1 MATDV
6 IIDPSTGQ
14 IYWNDSA
21 VSAQSISIKGDAQ
34 NTISIVGYSGSFS
47 PGSGPAGATTL
58 ATFTDNSGTDAL
70 IPGTNGYDLGKDTA
84 RWRLFATSG
93 TFSGE
98 VNIASTTQSTSLLSG
113 AIKIQGGLAVS
124 SNASIGQTL
133 FFYNPSNALFTA
145 FRAGAAAA
153 STTYTLPTNSP
164 QSSVGTSVLSSTI
177 AGVMS
182 WVPLGSSSAEV
193 YTGALYDVA
202 YFATA
207 GATVQGSSTLINN
220 TASGQVKITHTTA
233 SFGTSSGALQVAGGV
248 GISGKLSFNQASFG
262 TTGIT
267 TIPTMAMI
275 GQTGDPI
282 FLSVLEDNS
291 IVFEGS
297 QGQLFS
303 INPNLSTGYIWSV
316 NDISGIPL
324 IRANASGNVFISEFG
339 GLVGLGNTNPA
350 HKFHVRGSSAFATTN
365 GASAISF
372 LFDNISAPGSNT
384 FQVKS
389 ANSIQLYNSADT
401 FYTALKS
408 NASTNVTYT
417 LPATDGSNGQAL
429 TTNGSATLSWT
440 TITGGSGGGGT
451 GVQAG
456 GEFEIAYYASTGA
469 SVQGSSTFK
478 NDTTAAKVS
487 ITHTTTSISS
497 STGALVVSGGVGIG
511 GSLWVSGIGA
521 SISGVRL
528 SHSIAYG
535 SFVGNVTGNVS
546 GTVTG
551 NVQGNVTG
559 NVSGTVT
566 GNVQGNVTGNVS
578 GTVTG
583 NVQGNVTGNVSGTV
597 TGNVQGNV
605 TGNVSGNL
613 TGNVTGLAT
622 TSNNIQVAIGAEN
635 LSHTLLFTRPTSTV
649 SGSGGIAVSNDLT
662 LFFNPSTEILSV
674 SGLAV
679 TSPLNST
686 SSTTGALIVTGG
698 VGIGGSTYIG
708 GMLRVG
714 TDTFTKAFSRGDV
727 LLDNGTAD
735 TPAIRHYWANN
746 KNFGTDVFSVG
757 SGSTRYRIVK
767 DINETGGAELFSVD
781 STGAIQIYDGG
792 NYSGF
797 KYSGAGQTIY
807 TLPVASPTATG
818 TSVLSSTIAGVM
830 SWVPLVSGGSGSGV
844 VNAGTAN
851 FAAFYATS
859 SAAVSE
865 NANLQF
871 TGTGVSIGGNITSI
885 STATGSLK
893 VSGGL
898 GLTGNAFIGGTVT
911 VQDSTA
917 SSSVSTGAVVISG
930 GLGVAGQINSAS
942 LVTSGNAVINGTF
955 QFKGTGTFG
964 DNAAVDTITFN
975 ARSSSDFNPSANNT
989 YDIGASSLTWKNVS
1003 IGSSVIFYNTSN
1015 ANTLGFR
1022 AGASGASLIYVLP
1035 IDTPNAGEV
1044 LSASAPSGGVVTLSW
1059 EADQTGAPA
1068 GGITTLNTLTAAT
1081 QSFATGTSGTDF
1093 AISSATST
1101 HTFNLPDASATA
1113 RGVITTGTQTIAG
1126 SKTFSSAI
1134 LGNVSGNVTGNVSGN
1149 VTGGVSGNVTGN
1161 MTGNVSGN
1169 VTGNVSGNVTGNV
1182 VGIAITA
1189 GSTHVSVA
1197 SAATAHAITV
1207 VPTTSAQV
1215 TVGIGQSIVSGVTVL
1230 ASTGVI
1236 TAGGFSGNVTGTVSG
1251 NVTGNLSGS
1260 VTGNVQGNV
1269 TGNVS
1274 GTVTGN
1280 VQGNVTGNVSGTVTG
1295 NVQGNVTGNV
1305 SGNLTGNVV
1314 GIAITSGSTHV
1325 SVSSAATAHSIIV
1338 VPTTSAQ
1345 VTVGIGQS
1353 IVSGVTVLASTGVI
1367 TAGGFSGNVTGNV
1380 SGTVTGNVQGNVTGN
1395 VSGTVT
1401 GNVQGNVTGN
1411 VSGNLT
1417 GNVTGLA
1424 TTSYNVQVAIG
1435 SENLSHTLLFT
1446 RPSSTVSGS
1455 GGIAVSQDLT
1465 LFFNPSTDIL
1475 STSGLAVTSTTNS
1488 ISSTSGALIVTGGAS
1503 IGQSLSIGGR
1513 LQIFNSSLS
1522 TAFLSAQAGV
1532 NTTYTLPTTSPAA
1545 TGTSVLSSTM
1555 AGVMSWVPLTS
1566 TVGGS
1571 GTPGG
1576 SNKQIQYNNASSF
1589 GGAAGFEYTT
1599 GGIAITVG
1607 FFAPSGLGYTSGLWV
1622 NAINGS
1628 TTRIGIGLSNPQ
1640 FELEILGELS
1650 ATNKSFVINHPTKSG
1665 LKLRYGSLEGP
1676 ENGVYVRGELKGTNI
1691 IEVPDYWV
1699 GLVHEDSYT
1708 VHLTPIGKYTQLY
1721 VEKIENYDVFVAENN
1736 NSYIH
1741 CYYSVWAERKDIPK
1755 LVTEYEAQ

>member
-34 NTISIVGYSGSFS
+34 NTISIVGYSGAFS
-47 PGSGPAGATTL
+47 PGSTPGGSTTL
-58 ATFTDNSGTDAL
+58 ATFTDNGGTDAF

-84 RWRLFATSG
+84 RWKLWATSA
-93 TFSGE
+93 TFSGD
-98 VNIASTTQSTSLLSG
+98 VNASSATQSTSLLTG
-113 AIKIQGGLAVS
+113 AIKVQGGLAVS

-133 FFYNPSNALFTA
+133 FFFNPSNALFTG
-145 FRAGAAAA
+145 FRAGAATA
-153 STTYTLPTNSP
+153 STVYTLPLASP
-164 QSSVGTSVLSSTI
+164 SATGTSVLSSTI
-177 AGVMS
+177 AGVLS
-182 WVPLGSSSAEV
+182 WVPLTSSSSGAAEV
-193 YTGALYDVA
+193 YSGNQYDVA
-202 YFATA
+202 YFAVT

-220 TASGQVKITHTTA
+220 TVTGQVKISHTTA

-291 IVFEGS
+291 IIFEGS

-303 INPNLSTGYIWSV
+303 ISPNLSTGYIWAV
-316 NDISGIPL
+316 NDISGVPL
-324 IRANASGNVFISEFG
+324 LRANASGNVFINEFG
-339 GLVGLGNTNPA
+339 GLVGLGHTNPA
-350 HKFHVRGSSAFATTN
+350 YKFHVRGSSAFATTN
-365 GASAISF
+365 GASAVSF
-372 LFDNISAPGSNT
+372 LFDNISAPGSNS

-389 ANSIQLYNSADT
+389 ANSIQLFNGADT
-401 FYTALKS
+401 YFTALKS
-408 NASTNVTYT
+408 NASQNITYT

-429 TTNGSATLSWT
+429 TTNGTGTLSWT

-456 GEFEIAYYASTGA
+456 GEFEIAYYTATGA
-469 SVQGSSTFK
+469 SVSGSSTFK

-487 ITHTTTSISS
+487 ITHTTASISS
-497 STGALVVSGGVGIG
+497 ATGALTVSGGVGIG
-511 GSLWVSGIGA
+511 GSLWVTGIGA

-535 SFVGNVTGNVS
+535 SLVGNVTGNVS
-546 GTVTG
+546 G
-551 NVQGNVTG
+551 NVTG
-559 NVSGTVT
+559 NLS
-566 GNVQGNVTGNVS
+566 
-578 GTVTG
+578 
-583 NVQGNVTGNVSGTV
+583 
-597 TGNVQGNV
+597 GNV
-605 TGNVSGNL
+605 TGNVSGNVTGGVSGNVTGNMTGNVSGNVTGGVSGNVTGNL
-613 TGNVTGLAT
+613 TGNVSGNVTGGVSGNVTGNVTGNVSGNVTGNLSGLAT
-622 TSNNIQVAIGAEN
+622 TAWNVQVAIGAEN
-635 LSHTLLFTRPTSTV
+635 LSHPLIFTRPASTV
-649 SGSGGIAVSNDLT
+649 SGSGGIALSSCLAM
-662 LFFNPSTEILSV
+662 FYNPSVDILSV

-679 TSPLNST
+679 TSSLNST
-686 SSTTGALIVTGG
+686 SSTTGALIVAGG

-727 LLDNGTAD
+727 LLDNGTTD
-735 TPAIRHYWANN
+735 TPAVRYYWANN

-757 SGSTRYRIVK
+757 AGSTRYRIVK
-767 DINETGGAELFSVD
+767 DINETGGVELFSVD
-781 STGAIQIYDGG
+781 STAAIQIYDGV

-797 KYSGAGQTIY
+797 RYSGSGQTIY

-818 TSVLSSTIAGVM
+818 TSVLSSTMAGVM
-830 SWVPLVSGGSGSGV
+830 SWVPLTSGGSGG
-844 VNAGTAN
+844 VNAGTQN
-851 FAAFYATS
+851 FAAYYATS
-859 SAAVSE
+859 SSNVSE
-865 NANLQF
+865 NSNLIF
-871 TGTGVSIGGNITSI
+871 TGTGLSIGGNIAAGSTTS
-885 STATGSLK
+885 GSLQ
-893 VSGGL
+893 VRGGI
-898 GLTGNAFIGGTVT
+898 GITGNAFIGGTVSILANT
-911 VQDSTA
+911 V
-917 SSSVSTGAVVISG
+917 SSSTTTGALVVAGGVGISG
-930 GLGVAGQINSAS
+930 
-942 LVTSGNAVINGTF
+942 
-955 QFKGTGTFG
+955 
-964 DNAAVDTITFN
+964 
-975 ARSSSDFNPSANNT
+975 
-989 YDIGASSLTWKNVS
+989 NVS
-1003 IGSSVIFYNTSN
+1003 IGSSVIFYNTTN

-1022 AGASGASLIYVLP
+1022 AGASGANLIYVLP

-1149 VTGGVSGNVTGN
+1149 L
-1161 MTGNVSGN
+1161 
-1169 VTGNVSGNVTGNV
+1169 TGNV

-1189 GSTHVSVA
+1189 GSTHVSIA

-1251 NVTGNLSGS
+1251 NVTG
-1260 VTGNVQGNV
+1260 
-1269 TGNVS
+1269 
-1274 GTVTGN
+1274 TV
-1280 VQGNVTGNVSGTVTG
+1280 
-1295 NVQGNVTGNV
+1295 
-1305 SGNLTGNVV
+1305 
-1314 GIAITSGSTHV
+1314 
-1325 SVSSAATAHSIIV
+1325 
-1338 VPTTSAQ
+1338 
-1345 VTVGIGQS
+1345 
-1353 IVSGVTVLASTGVI
+1353 
-1367 TAGGFSGNVTGNV
+1367 SGNVTGSV
-1380 SGTVTGNVQGNVTGN
+1380 SGNVTGS
-1395 VSGTVT
+1395 VSGSV
-1401 GNVQGNVTGN
+1401 
-1411 VSGNLT
+1411 T

-1435 SENLSHTLLFT
+1435 SENLSHTLLLT

-1465 LFFNPSTDIL
+1465 LFFNPSTEIL
-1475 STSGLAVTSTTNS
+1475 STSGLAVTSSVNS
-1488 ISSTSGALIVTGGAS
+1488 LTSTSGALIVTGGAS
-1503 IGQSLSIGGR
+1503 VGQSLSIGGR
-1513 LQIFNSSLS
+1513 LQLFNSSLS
-1522 TAFLSAQAGV
+1522 TAFVSAQAGV
-1532 NTTYTLPTTSPAA
+1532 NTTYTLPSTSPVA

-1576 SNKQIQYNNASSF
+1576 SNKQIQYNNVSSF
-1589 GGAAGFEYTT
+1589 GGASGFEYTT
-1599 GGIAITVG
+1599 GGIAVTVSV
-1607 FFAPSGLGYTSGLWV
+1607 FSPSGTGYTSGLWV
-1622 NAINGS
+1622 SAIGG
-1628 TTRIGIGLSNPQ
+1628 TTRVGIGLSNPQ

-1691 IEVPDYWV
+1691 IEVPDHWV

-1721 VEKIENYDVFVAENN
+1721 VEKIENYNVFVAENN
-1736 NSYIH
+1736 NSFVH

>member
-1 MATDV
+1 MPTDV

-47 PGSGPAGATTL
+47 PGSAPGGATTL

-93 TFSGE
+93 AFSGE

-177 AGVMS
+177 AGVLS

-248 GISGKLSFNQASFG
+248 GISGRLSFNQASFG

-267 TIPTMAMI
+267 TVPTMAMI

-303 INPNLSTGYIWSV
+303 ISPNLSTGYIWAV

-324 IRANASGNVFISEFG
+324 IRANVSGNVFINEFG
-339 GLVGLGNTNPA
+339 GLVGLGHTNPA
-350 HKFHVRGSSAFATTN
+350 YKFHVRGSSAFATTN

-389 ANSIQLYNSADT
+389 ANSIQLFNSADT

-417 LPATDGSNGQAL
+417 LPQSDGSNGQAL

-451 GVQAG
+451 GVQPG

-487 ITHTTTSISS
+487 VTHTTSSISS

-511 GSLWVSGIGA
+511 GSLWVTGIGA

-535 SFVGNVTGNVS
+535 SFVGNIT
-546 GTVTG
+546 GTVS
-551 NVQGNVTG
+551 GNVTG
-559 NVSGTVT
+559 TVS
-566 GNVQGNVTGNVS
+566 GNVTGTVS
-578 GTVTG
+578 
-583 NVQGNVTGNVSGTV
+583 GNVTGSVSGSV
-597 TGNVQGNV
+597 
-605 TGNVSGNL
+605 

-679 TSPLNST
+679 TSSVNST
-686 SSTTGALIVTGG
+686 STTTGALNI
-698 VGIGGSTYIG
+698 
-708 GMLRVG
+708 
-714 TDTFTKAFSRGDV
+714 
-727 LLDNGTAD
+727 
-735 TPAIRHYWANN
+735 
-746 KNFGTDVFSVG
+746 
-757 SGSTRYRIVK
+757 
-767 DINETGGAELFSVD
+767 TGGASVGQSLSIGGRLQLFNTSL
-781 STGAIQIYDGG
+781 STAFVSAQ
-792 NYSGF
+792 SGVN
-797 KYSGAGQTIY
+797 TTY
-807 TLPVASPTATG
+807 TLPATSPTATG
-818 TSVLSSTIAGVM
+818 TSVLSSTMAGVM
-830 SWVPLVSGGSGSGV
+830 SWVPLASGGSGG
-844 VNAGTAN
+844 VNAGTQN
-851 FAAFYATS
+851 FAAFYATTS
-859 SAAVSE
+859 SNVSE

-871 TGTGVSIGGNITSI
+871 TGTGVSIGGNINST

-898 GLTGNAFIGGTVT
+898 GLTGSAFIGGTVNIQDAT
-911 VQDSTA
+911 VSASTT
-917 SSSVSTGAVVISG
+917 TGALVVAGGIGVGGKVFADVLQSG
-930 GLGVAGQINSAS
+930 GNTAVGGNLTVAGTVD
-942 LVTSGNAVINGTF
+942 LGNAVADTISFLGR
-955 QFKGTGTFG
+955 
-964 DNAAVDTITFN
+964 VDTDIDPIAT
-975 ARSSSDFNPSANNT
+975 NT
-989 YDIGASSLTWKNVS
+989 YDLGDSSLVWKNVS

-1022 AGASGASLIYVLP
+1022 AGVSGASLIYTLP
-1035 IDTPNAGEV
+1035 IDTPTAGQV

-1059 EADQTGAPA
+1059 EDDQTGAPA
-1068 GGITTLNTLTAAT
+1068 GGITSLNSQNGSS
-1081 QSFATGTSGTDF
+1081 QSLATGTSGTDF
-1093 AISSATST
+1093 AISSVTNT

-1149 VTGGVSGNVTGN
+1149 L
-1161 MTGNVSGN
+1161 
-1169 VTGNVSGNVTGNV
+1169 TGNV

-1189 GSTHVSVA
+1189 GSTHVSVASAATAHAITVVPTTSAQVTVGIGQSIVSGVTVLASTGVISAGGFSGNVTGTVSGNVTGTVSGNVTGSVSGSVTGGVSGNVTGNVVGIAITSGSTHVSIA

-1251 NVTGNLSGS
+1251 NVTG
-1260 VTGNVQGNV
+1260 
-1269 TGNVS
+1269 
-1274 GTVTGN
+1274 TV
-1280 VQGNVTGNVSGTVTG
+1280 
-1295 NVQGNVTGNV
+1295 
-1305 SGNLTGNVV
+1305 
-1314 GIAITSGSTHV
+1314 
-1325 SVSSAATAHSIIV
+1325 
-1338 VPTTSAQ
+1338 
-1345 VTVGIGQS
+1345 
-1353 IVSGVTVLASTGVI
+1353 
-1367 TAGGFSGNVTGNV
+1367 SGNVTGSV
-1380 SGTVTGNVQGNVTGN
+1380 SGNVTGS
-1395 VSGTVT
+1395 VSGSV
-1401 GNVQGNVTGN
+1401 
-1411 VSGNLT
+1411 T

-1465 LFFNPSTDIL
+1465 LFFNPSTEIL
-1475 STSGLAVTSTTNS
+1475 STSGLAVTSSVNS
-1488 ISSTSGALIVTGGAS
+1488 LTSTSGALIVTGGAS
-1503 IGQSLSIGGR
+1503 VGQSLSIGGR
-1513 LQIFNSSLS
+1513 LQLFNSSLS
-1522 TAFLSAQAGV
+1522 TAFVSAQAGV
-1532 NTTYTLPTTSPAA
+1532 NTTYTLPSTSPVA

-1589 GGAAGFEYTT
+1589 GGASGFEYTT
-1599 GGIAITVG
+1599 GGIAVTVSV
-1607 FFAPSGLGYTSGLWV
+1607 FSPSGTGYTSGLWV
-1622 NAINGS
+1622 SAIGG
-1628 TTRIGIGLSNPQ
+1628 TTRVGIGLSNPQ

-1691 IEVPDYWV
+1691 IEVPDHWV

-1708 VHLTPIGKYTQLY
+1708 VHLTPIGKYAQLY
-1721 VEKIENYDVFVAENN
+1721 VKKIENYNVFVAENN

>member
-303 INPNLSTGYIWSV
+303 INPNLSTGYIWAV

-324 IRANASGNVFISEFG
+324 LRANASGNVFINEFG
-339 GLVGLGNTNPA
+339 GLVGLGHTNPA
-350 HKFHVRGSSAFATTN
+350 YKFHVRGSSAFATTN

-389 ANSIQLYNSADT
+389 ANSIQLFNSADT

-451 GVQAG
+451 GVQPG
-456 GEFEIAYYASTGA
+456 GEFEIAYYASTGS
-469 SVQGSSTFK
+469 SVVGSSTFK

-487 ITHTTTSISS
+487 VTHTTTSISS
-497 STGALVVSGGVGIG
+497 STGALVISGGVGIG

-546 GTVTG
+546 G
-551 NVQGNVTG
+551 N
-559 NVSGTVT
+559 
-566 GNVQGNVTGNVS
+566 
-578 GTVTG
+578 
-583 NVQGNVTGNVSGTV
+583 V

-605 TGNVSGNL
+605 TGNVSGNVTGNVQGNV

-727 LLDNGTAD
+727 LLDNGTTD

-757 SGSTRYRIVK
+757 SGSTRYRIVR

-797 KYSGAGQTIY
+797 KYSGSGQTIY

-898 GLTGNAFIGGTVT
+898 GLSGNAFIGGTVT
-911 VQDSTA
+911 IQDSTVSA
-917 SSSVSTGAVVISG
+917 STTTGALV
-930 GLGVAGQINSAS
+930 VAGGIGVGGKVFADVLQS
-942 LVTSGNAVINGTF
+942 SGNAAVGGNLTVAGTVDL
-955 QFKGTGTFG
+955 G
-964 DNAAVDTITFN
+964 NAVADTISFLGRVDTDIDPIAT
-975 ARSSSDFNPSANNT
+975 NT
-989 YDIGASSLTWKNVS
+989 YDLGDSSLVWKNVS

-1035 IDTPNAGEV
+1035 IDTPNAGQV
-1044 LSASAPSGGVVTLSW
+1044 LAASAASGGVVTLSW
-1059 EADQTGAPA
+1059 EDDQTGAPA

-1149 VTGGVSGNVTGN
+1149 
-1161 MTGNVSGN
+1161 
-1169 VTGNVSGNVTGNV
+1169 
-1182 VGIAITA
+1182 
-1189 GSTHVSVA
+1189 
-1197 SAATAHAITV
+1197 
-1207 VPTTSAQV
+1207 
-1215 TVGIGQSIVSGVTVL
+1215 
-1230 ASTGVI
+1230 
-1236 TAGGFSGNVTGTVSG
+1236 
-1251 NVTGNLSGS
+1251 
-1260 VTGNVQGNV
+1260 
-1269 TGNVS
+1269 
-1274 GTVTGN
+1274 
-1280 VQGNVTGNVSGTVTG
+1280 
-1295 NVQGNVTGNV
+1295 
-1305 SGNLTGNVV
+1305 LTGNVV

-1325 SVSSAATAHSIIV
+1325 SIASAATAHAITV

-1395 VSGTVT
+1395 VSGSV
-1401 GNVQGNVTGN
+1401 
-1411 VSGNLT
+1411 T

-1503 IGQSLSIGGR
+1503 VGQSLSIGGR

-1589 GGAAGFEYTT
+1589 GGASGFEYTT

-1691 IEVPDYWV
+1691 IEVPDHWV

-1721 VEKIENYDVFVAENN
+1721 VEKIENYNVFVAENN
-1736 NSYIH
+1736 NSYVH

>member
-93 TFSGE
+93 AFSGE

-303 INPNLSTGYIWSV
+303 INPNLSTGYIWAV

-324 IRANASGNVFISEFG
+324 LRANASGNVFINEFG
-339 GLVGLGNTNPA
+339 GLVGLGHTNPA
-350 HKFHVRGSSAFATTN
+350 YKFHVRGSSAFATTN

-384 FQVKS
+384 FQIKS

-487 ITHTTTSISS
+487 VTHTTTSISS

-679 TSPLNST
+679 TSSVNST
-686 SSTTGALIVTGG
+686 STTTGALNI
-698 VGIGGSTYIG
+698 
-708 GMLRVG
+708 
-714 TDTFTKAFSRGDV
+714 
-727 LLDNGTAD
+727 
-735 TPAIRHYWANN
+735 
-746 KNFGTDVFSVG
+746 
-757 SGSTRYRIVK
+757 
-767 DINETGGAELFSVD
+767 TGGASVGQSLSIGGRLQLFNTSL
-781 STGAIQIYDGG
+781 STAFVSAQ
-792 NYSGF
+792 SGVN
-797 KYSGAGQTIY
+797 TTY
-807 TLPVASPTATG
+807 TLPATSPTATG
-818 TSVLSSTIAGVM
+818 TSVLSSTMAGVM
-830 SWVPLVSGGSGSGV
+830 SWVPLASGGSGSGV

-885 STATGSLK
+885 STATGSLR

-930 GLGVAGQINSAS
+930 GLGVGGQINSAS

-1189 GSTHVSVA
+1189 GSTHVSIA

-1236 TAGGFSGNVTGTVSG
+1236 TAGGFSGNVTG
-1251 NVTGNLSGS
+1251 
-1260 VTGNVQGNV
+1260 
-1269 TGNVS
+1269 NVS

-1280 VQGNVTGNVSGTVTG
+1280 VSGT
-1295 NVQGNVTGNV
+1295 
-1305 SGNLTGNVV
+1305 
-1314 GIAITSGSTHV
+1314 
-1325 SVSSAATAHSIIV
+1325 
-1338 VPTTSAQ
+1338 
-1345 VTVGIGQS
+1345 
-1353 IVSGVTVLASTGVI
+1353 
-1367 TAGGFSGNVTGNV
+1367 VTGNV

-1503 IGQSLSIGGR
+1503 VGQSFSIGGR
-1513 LQIFNSSLS
+1513 LQLFNSSLS
-1522 TAFLSAQAGV
+1522 TAFVSAQAGV

-1607 FFAPSGLGYTSGLWV
+1607 FFAPSGTGYTSGLWI

-1691 IEVPDYWV
+1691 IEVPDHWV

>member
-1 MATDV
+1 MPTDV

-34 NTISIVGYSGSFS
+34 NTISIVGYSGAFS
-47 PGSGPAGATTL
+47 PGSSPGGATTL
-58 ATFTDNSGTDAL
+58 ATFTDNSGTDAF

-84 RWRLFATSG
+84 RWRLWATTG
-93 TFSGE
+93 VFSGD
-98 VNIASTTQSTSLLSG
+98 VNVASTTQSTSLLSG
-113 AIKIQGGLAVS
+113 AIKVQGGLAVS

-133 FFYNPSNALFTA
+133 FFFNPSNAFFTA

-164 QSSVGTSVLSSTI
+164 QSSAGTSVLSSTI

-193 YTGALYDVA
+193 YAGALYDVA

-220 TASGQVKITHTTA
+220 TATGQVRISHTTA

-248 GISGKLSFNQASFG
+248 GISGRLSFNQASFG

-267 TIPTMAMI
+267 TVPTMAMI

-291 IVFEGS
+291 VVFEGS

-303 INPNLSTGYIWSV
+303 ISPNLSTGYIWAV

-324 IRANASGNVFISEFG
+324 LRANASGNVYINEFG

-350 HKFHVRGSSAFATTN
+350 YKLHVRGSSAFATTN

-372 LFDNISAPGSNT
+372 LFDNISAPGSNS

-389 ANSIQLYNSADT
+389 ANSIQFFNSADT
-401 FYTALKS
+401 FYTAIKS

-417 LPATDGSNGQAL
+417 LPQSDGSNGQAL
-429 TTNGSATLSWT
+429 TTNGSGTLSWT
-440 TITGGSGGGGT
+440 TISGGSGGGGT
-451 GVQAG
+451 GVQPG
-456 GEFEIAYYASTGA
+456 GEFEIAYYAATGA

-497 STGALVVSGGVGIG
+497 STGSLVVSGGVGIG

-528 SHSIAYG
+528 AHSIAYG
-535 SFVGNVTGNVS
+535 NLVGNVTGNVS
-546 GTVTG
+546 GSVTG
-551 NVQGNVTG
+551 NVSGNVTG
-559 NVSGTVT
+559 NVSG
-566 GNVQGNVTGNVS
+566 NVTGNVS
-578 GTVTG
+578 
-583 NVQGNVTGNVSGTV
+583 
-597 TGNVQGNV
+597 GNV

-622 TSNNIQVAIGAEN
+622 TSNNIQVAIGSEN

-662 LFFNPSTEILSV
+662 LFFNPSSEILSV

-679 TSPLNST
+679 TSSVNST
-686 SSTTGALIVTGG
+686 STNTGALNI
-698 VGIGGSTYIG
+698 
-708 GMLRVG
+708 
-714 TDTFTKAFSRGDV
+714 
-727 LLDNGTAD
+727 
-735 TPAIRHYWANN
+735 
-746 KNFGTDVFSVG
+746 
-757 SGSTRYRIVK
+757 
-767 DINETGGAELFSVD
+767 TGGASVGQSLSIGGRLQLFNSSF
-781 STGAIQIYDGG
+781 STAFVSAQ
-792 NYSGF
+792 SGVN
-797 KYSGAGQTIY
+797 TTY
-807 TLPVASPTATG
+807 TLPATSPTATG
-818 TSVLSSTIAGVM
+818 TSVLSSTMAGVM
-830 SWVPLVSGGSGSGV
+830 SWVPLASGGSGSGV
-844 VNAGTAN
+844 VNAGTATY
-851 FAAFYATS
+851 AAFYATS

-871 TGTGVSIGGNITSI
+871 TGTGVSIGGNITST
-885 STATGSLK
+885 STATGSLR

-898 GLTGNAFIGGTVT
+898 GLSGNAFIGGTVT

-930 GLGVAGQINSAS
+930 GLGVGGQINSAS
-942 LVTSGNAVINGTF
+942 LVTSGNAVISGNLTFNGV
-955 QFKGTGTFG
+955 GIFG
-964 DNAAVDTITFN
+964 NATSDTITFN
-975 ARSSSDFNPSANNT
+975 ARASSDFNPSANNT
-989 YDIGASSLTWKNVS
+989 YDLGASSLVWKNVS
-1003 IGSSVIFYNTSN
+1003 IGSSAIFYNTSN

-1035 IDTPNAGEV
+1035 IDTPSAGQV
-1044 LSASAPSGGVVTLSW
+1044 LAASAPSGGVVTLSW
-1059 EADQTGAPA
+1059 EDDQTGAPA
-1068 GGITTLNTLTAAT
+1068 GGITTLNTLTAAS
-1081 QSFATGTSGTDF
+1081 QSFATGTAGNDF
-1093 AISSATST
+1093 GISSATST

-1113 RGVITTGTQTIAG
+1113 RGVITTGAQTIAG
-1126 SKTFSSAI
+1126 AKTFSSTIVGTATSTLSTVVQSSSTSTENFLTFVPASSAVGVGLSI
-1134 LGNVSGNVTGNVSGN
+1134 VSTVKLIPSTGVVTASGFSGNVTGTVSGNVTGNVSG
-1149 VTGGVSGNVTGN
+1149 SVTGN
-1161 MTGNVSGN
+1161 VQGNL
-1169 VTGNVSGNVTGNV
+1169 TGNVSGNVTGNV

-1215 TVGIGQSIVSGVTVL
+1215 TVGIGQSIVNNVTVIP
-1230 ASTGVI
+1230 STGVI
-1236 TAGGFSGNVTGTVSG
+1236 NATGFSGNVTGTVSG
-1251 NVTGNLSGS
+1251 NVTGNVSGS

-1274 GTVTGN
+1274 GSVTGN
-1280 VQGNVTGNVSGTVTG
+1280 
-1295 NVQGNVTGNV
+1295 
-1305 SGNLTGNVV
+1305 LV
-1314 GIAITSGSTHV
+1314 GIAITAGSTHV
-1325 SVSSAATAHSIIV
+1325 SIATAATAHSLLS

-1353 IVSGVTVLASTGVI
+1353 IVSNVTVTPSTGI
-1367 TAGGFSGNVTGNV
+1367 INATGFSGNVTGTV
-1380 SGTVTGNVQGNVTGN
+1380 SGNVTGN

-1424 TTSYNVQVAIG
+1424 TTSYNIQVAIG

-1446 RPSSTVSGS
+1446 RPSSIVSGS

-1465 LFFNPSTDIL
+1465 LFFNPSTEIL
-1475 STSGLAVTSTTNS
+1475 SASGLAVTSTTNS
-1488 ISSTSGALIVTGGAS
+1488 ISSTSGALIVTGGVAVGQSAS
-1503 IGQSLSIGGR
+1503 IRGSLQMFSAS
-1513 LQIFNSSLS
+1513 NY
-1522 TAFLSAQAGV
+1522 TAFVSGATA
-1532 NTTYTLPTTSPAA
+1532 NTTYTLPANTPQSSA
-1545 TGTSVLSSTM
+1545 GTSVLSSTI

-1650 ATNKSFVINHPTKSG
+1650 ATNKSFVIDHPTKSG
-1665 LKLRYGSLEGP
+1665 MKLRYGSLEGP
-1676 ENGVYVRGELKGTNI
+1676 ENGVYVRGELNNSNI
-1691 IEVPDYWV
+1691 IEVPDHWL
-1699 GLVHEDSYT
+1699 GLVHPDTYT
-1708 VHLTPIGKYTQLY
+1708 VHLTPIGRYAQLY
-1721 VEKIENYDVFVAENN
+1721 VQKIENYNVYIADSNMN
-1736 NSYIH
+1736 PIH

-1755 LVTEYEAQ
+1755 LVTEYEAK

>member
-6 IIDPSTGQ
+6 IIDPTSGQ

-84 RWRLFATSG
+84 RWRLFATSAA
-93 TFSGE
+93 FSGE

-220 TASGQVKITHTTA
+220 TASGQVKISHTTA

-248 GISGKLSFNQASFG
+248 GISGRLSFNQASFG

-267 TIPTMAMI
+267 TVPTMAMI

-303 INPNLSTGYIWSV
+303 ISPNLSTGYIWAV

-324 IRANASGNVFISEFG
+324 LRANVSGNVFINEFG
-339 GLVGLGNTNPA
+339 GLVGLGHTNPA
-350 HKFHVRGSSAFATTN
+350 YKFHVRGSSAFATTN

-389 ANSIQLYNSADT
+389 ANSIQLFNSADT

-417 LPATDGSNGQAL
+417 LPQSDGSNGQAL

-451 GVQAG
+451 GVQPG
-456 GEFEIAYYASTGA
+456 GEFEIAYYSATGA

-487 ITHTTTSISS
+487 VTHTTTSISS

-511 GSLWVSGIGA
+511 GSLWVTGIGA

-578 GTVTG
+578 GNITG
-583 NVQGNVTGNVSGTV
+583 NVQGNVTGNVSGSL
-597 TGNVQGNV
+597 
-605 TGNVSGNL
+605 TGNVS
-613 TGNVTGLAT
+613 GLAT

-679 TSPLNST
+679 TSSVNST
-686 SSTTGALIVTGG
+686 STTTGALNI
-698 VGIGGSTYIG
+698 
-708 GMLRVG
+708 
-714 TDTFTKAFSRGDV
+714 
-727 LLDNGTAD
+727 
-735 TPAIRHYWANN
+735 
-746 KNFGTDVFSVG
+746 
-757 SGSTRYRIVK
+757 
-767 DINETGGAELFSVD
+767 TGGASIGQSLSIGGRLQLFNTSL
-781 STGAIQIYDGG
+781 STAFVSAQ
-792 NYSGF
+792 SGVN
-797 KYSGAGQTIY
+797 TTY
-807 TLPVASPTATG
+807 TLPATSPTATG
-818 TSVLSSTIAGVM
+818 TSVLSSTMAGVM
-830 SWVPLVSGGSGSGV
+830 SWVPLASGGSGG
-844 VNAGTAN
+844 VNAGTQN
-851 FAAFYATS
+851 FAAFYATTS
-859 SAAVSE
+859 SNVSE

-871 TGTGVSIGGNITSI
+871 TGTGVSIGGNINST

-898 GLTGNAFIGGTVT
+898 GLTGSAFIGGTVT
-911 VQDSTA
+911 IQDSTVSA
-917 SSSVSTGAVVISG
+917 STTTGALVVAGGIGVGGKVFADVLQSG
-930 GLGVAGQINSAS
+930 GNTAVGGNLTVAGTVD
-942 LVTSGNAVINGTF
+942 LGNAVADTISFLGR
-955 QFKGTGTFG
+955 
-964 DNAAVDTITFN
+964 VDTDIDPIAT
-975 ARSSSDFNPSANNT
+975 NT
-989 YDIGASSLTWKNVS
+989 YDLGESSLVWKNVS

-1022 AGASGASLIYVLP
+1022 AGVSGASLIYTLP
-1035 IDTPNAGEV
+1035 IDTPTAGQV

-1059 EADQTGAPA
+1059 EDDQTGAPA
-1068 GGITTLNTLTAAT
+1068 GGITTLNTLTAAS
-1081 QSFATGTSGTDF
+1081 QSFQTGTTGTDF

-1126 SKTFSSAI
+1126 AKTFSSAI
-1134 LGNVSGNVTGNVSGN
+1134 LGNVSGNVTGGVSGNVTGNVTGTVSGN

-1169 VTGNVSGNVTGNV
+1169 VTGGVSGNVT
-1182 VGIAITA
+1182 
-1189 GSTHVSVA
+1189 
-1197 SAATAHAITV
+1197 
-1207 VPTTSAQV
+1207 
-1215 TVGIGQSIVSGVTVL
+1215 
-1230 ASTGVI
+1230 
-1236 TAGGFSGNVTGTVSG
+1236 GNVTGTVSG
-1251 NVTGNLSGS
+1251 NVTGNVSGNLTGGVS
-1260 VTGNVQGNV
+1260 GNVTGNVTGTVSGNVTGNVQGNI

-1280 VQGNVTGNVSGTVTG
+1280 VQGN
-1295 NVQGNVTGNV
+1295 
-1305 SGNLTGNVV
+1305 
-1314 GIAITSGSTHV
+1314 
-1325 SVSSAATAHSIIV
+1325 
-1338 VPTTSAQ
+1338 
-1345 VTVGIGQS
+1345 
-1353 IVSGVTVLASTGVI
+1353 
-1367 TAGGFSGNVTGNV
+1367 
-1380 SGTVTGNVQGNVTGN
+1380 
-1395 VSGTVT
+1395 VT

-1424 TTSYNVQVAIG
+1424 TTSYNIQVAIG
-1435 SENLSHTLLFT
+1435 SDNLSHTLLFT

-1465 LFFNPSTDIL
+1465 LFFNPSSEIL

-1503 IGQSLSIGGR
+1503 VGQSLSIGGR
-1513 LQIFNSSLS
+1513 LQLFNSSLS
-1522 TAFLSAQAGV
+1522 TAFVSAQAGV
-1532 NTTYTLPTTSPAA
+1532 NTTYTLPSTSPVA

-1589 GGAAGFEYTT
+1589 GGASGFEYTT
-1599 GGIAITVG
+1599 GGIAVTVSV
-1607 FFAPSGLGYTSGLWV
+1607 FSPSGTGYTSGLWV
-1622 NAINGS
+1622 SAIGG
-1628 TTRIGIGLSNPQ
+1628 TTRVGIGLSNPQ

-1676 ENGVYVRGELKGTNI
+1676 ENGVYVRGELKGTNL
-1691 IEVPDYWV
+1691 IEVPDHWV

-1708 VHLTPIGKYTQLY
+1708 VHLTPIGKYAQLY
-1721 VEKIENYDVFVAENN
+1721 VEKIENYNVYVAENN
-1736 NSYIH
+1736 MNSIH

>member
-93 TFSGE
+93 AFSGE

-303 INPNLSTGYIWSV
+303 INPNLSTGYIWAV

-324 IRANASGNVFISEFG
+324 LRANASGNVFINEFG
-339 GLVGLGNTNPA
+339 GLVGLGHTNPA
-350 HKFHVRGSSAFATTN
+350 YKFHVRGSSAFATTN

-384 FQVKS
+384 FQIKS

-487 ITHTTTSISS
+487 VTHTTTSISS

-679 TSPLNST
+679 TSSVNST
-686 SSTTGALIVTGG
+686 STTTGALNI
-698 VGIGGSTYIG
+698 
-708 GMLRVG
+708 
-714 TDTFTKAFSRGDV
+714 
-727 LLDNGTAD
+727 
-735 TPAIRHYWANN
+735 
-746 KNFGTDVFSVG
+746 
-757 SGSTRYRIVK
+757 
-767 DINETGGAELFSVD
+767 TGGASVGQSLSIGGRLQLFNTSL
-781 STGAIQIYDGG
+781 STAFVSAQ
-792 NYSGF
+792 SGVN
-797 KYSGAGQTIY
+797 TTY
-807 TLPVASPTATG
+807 TLPATSPTATG
-818 TSVLSSTIAGVM
+818 TSVLSSTMAGVM
-830 SWVPLVSGGSGSGV
+830 SWVPLASGGSGSGV

-885 STATGSLK
+885 STATGSLR

-930 GLGVAGQINSAS
+930 GLGVGGQINSAS

-1189 GSTHVSVA
+1189 GSTHVSIA

-1280 VQGNVTGNVSGTVTG
+1280 VQGNITGNVSGTVTG

-1305 SGNLTGNVV
+1305 SGNVTGNVV
-1314 GIAITSGSTHV
+1314 GIAITAGSTHV
-1325 SVSSAATAHSIIV
+1325 SIASAATAHAITV

-1367 TAGGFSGNVTGNV
+1367 TAGGFSGNVTGNVSGTVTGNVSGTVTGNVSGTVTGNV

-1503 IGQSLSIGGR
+1503 VGQSFSIGGR
-1513 LQIFNSSLS
+1513 LQLFNSSLS
-1522 TAFLSAQAGV
+1522 TAFVSAQAGV
-1532 NTTYTLPTTSPAA
+1532 NTTYTMPTTSPAA

-1607 FFAPSGLGYTSGLWV
+1607 FFAPSGTGYTSGLWI

-1691 IEVPDYWV
+1691 IEVPDHWV

-1721 VEKIENYDVFVAENN
+1721 VEKIENYNVFVSENN

>member
-6 IIDPSTGQ
+6 IIDPTSGQ

-58 ATFTDNSGTDAL
+58 ATFTDNSGTDAF
-70 IPGTNGYDLGKDTA
+70 IPGTNGYDLGKDSA

-93 TFSGE
+93 AFSGE

-267 TIPTMAMI
+267 TVPTMAMI

-303 INPNLSTGYIWSV
+303 ISPNLSTGYIWAV

-324 IRANASGNVFISEFG
+324 IRANASGNVFINEFG
-339 GLVGLGNTNPA
+339 GLVGLGHTNPA
-350 HKFHVRGSSAFATTN
+350 YKFHVRGSSAFATTN

-389 ANSIQLYNSADT
+389 ANSIQLFNSADT
-401 FYTALKS
+401 FYTAIKS

-440 TITGGSGGGGT
+440 TITGGAGGGGT

-456 GEFEIAYYASTGA
+456 GEFEIAYYTATGA
-469 SVQGSSTFK
+469 SVSGSSTFK

-487 ITHTTTSISS
+487 VTHTTSSISS

-511 GSLWVSGIGA
+511 GSLWVTGIGA

-535 SFVGNVTGNVS
+535 SFVGNITGNVS

-613 TGNVTGLAT
+613 TGNVSGNLTGNVTGLAT

-662 LFFNPSTEILSV
+662 LFFNPSNEILSV

-679 TSPLNST
+679 TSSVNST
-686 SSTTGALIVTGG
+686 STTTGALNI
-698 VGIGGSTYIG
+698 
-708 GMLRVG
+708 
-714 TDTFTKAFSRGDV
+714 
-727 LLDNGTAD
+727 
-735 TPAIRHYWANN
+735 
-746 KNFGTDVFSVG
+746 
-757 SGSTRYRIVK
+757 
-767 DINETGGAELFSVD
+767 TGGASVGQSLSIGGRLQLFNTSL
-781 STGAIQIYDGG
+781 STAFVSAQ
-792 NYSGF
+792 SGVN
-797 KYSGAGQTIY
+797 TTY
-807 TLPVASPTATG
+807 TLPATSPTATG
-818 TSVLSSTIAGVM
+818 TSVLSSTMAGVM
-830 SWVPLVSGGSGSGV
+830 SWVPLASGGSGG
-844 VNAGTAN
+844 VNAGTQN
-851 FAAFYATS
+851 FAAYYATTS
-859 SAAVSE
+859 SNVSE

-871 TGTGVSIGGNITSI
+871 TGTGVSIGGNINST

-898 GLTGNAFIGGTVT
+898 GLTGSAFIGGTVNIQDAT
-911 VQDSTA
+911 V
-917 SSSVSTGAVVISG
+917 SSSTTTGALV
-930 GLGVAGQINSAS
+930 VAGGIGVGGKVFADVLQS
-942 LVTSGNAVINGTF
+942 SGNAAVGGNLTVAGTVDL
-955 QFKGTGTFG
+955 G
-964 DNAAVDTITFN
+964 NAVADSISFLGRVDTDIDPIAT
-975 ARSSSDFNPSANNT
+975 NT
-989 YDIGASSLTWKNVS
+989 YDLGDSSLVWKNVS
-1003 IGSSVIFYNTSN
+1003 IGSSAIFYNTSN
-1015 ANTLGFR
+1015 AFTLGFR
-1022 AGASGASLIYVLP
+1022 AGVSGASLIYTLP
-1035 IDTPNAGEV
+1035 IDTPTAGQV

-1059 EADQTGAPA
+1059 EDDQTGAPA
-1068 GGITTLNTLTAAT
+1068 GGITTLNTLTAAS
-1081 QSFATGTSGTDF
+1081 QSFQTGTTGTDF

-1126 SKTFSSAI
+1126 AKTFSSAI
-1134 LGNVSGNVTGNVSGN
+1134 LGNVSGNVTGNVSG
-1149 VTGGVSGNVTGN
+1149 S
-1161 MTGNVSGN
+1161 
-1169 VTGNVSGNVTGNV
+1169 
-1182 VGIAITA
+1182 
-1189 GSTHVSVA
+1189 
-1197 SAATAHAITV
+1197 
-1207 VPTTSAQV
+1207 
-1215 TVGIGQSIVSGVTVL
+1215 
-1230 ASTGVI
+1230 
-1236 TAGGFSGNVTGTVSG
+1236 
-1251 NVTGNLSGS
+1251 
-1260 VTGNVQGNV
+1260 V

-1314 GIAITSGSTHV
+1314 GIAITAGSTHV
-1325 SVSSAATAHSIIV
+1325 SIASAATAHAITV

-1367 TAGGFSGNVTGNV
+1367 SAGGFSGNVTGNISGTVTGNVQGNITGNVSGTVTGNVQGNITGNV

-1455 GGIAVSQDLT
+1455 GGIAVSQDLA
-1465 LFFNPSTDIL
+1465 LFYNPSSKIL
-1475 STSGLAVTSTTNS
+1475 STSGLAVTSSVNS
-1488 ISSTSGALIVTGGAS
+1488 STSTSGALIVTGGAS
-1503 IGQSLSIGGR
+1503 VGQSLSIGGR
-1513 LQIFNSSLS
+1513 LQLFNSSFS
-1522 TAFLSAQAGV
+1522 TAFVSAQAGV
-1532 NTTYTLPTTSPAA
+1532 NTTYTLPSTSPVA

-1607 FFAPSGLGYTSGLWV
+1607 FFAPSGLGYTSGLWI

-1691 IEVPDYWV
+1691 IEVPDHWV

-1708 VHLTPIGKYTQLY
+1708 VHLTPIGKYAQLY
-1721 VEKIENYDVFVAENN
+1721 VEKIENYNVFVAENN

-1741 CYYSVWAERKDIPK
+1741 CYYSDWAERKDIPK

>member
-1 MATDV
+1 MPTDV

-47 PGSGPAGATTL
+47 PGSAPGGATTL

-93 TFSGE
+93 AFSGE

-182 WVPLGSSSAEV
+182 WVPLASSGSGSSEV

-202 YFATA
+202 YFAAA

-220 TASGQVKITHTTA
+220 TASGQVKISHTTA

-248 GISGKLSFNQASFG
+248 GISGRLSFNQASFG

-267 TIPTMAMI
+267 TVPTMAMI

-303 INPNLSTGYIWSV
+303 ISPNLSTGYIWAV

-324 IRANASGNVFISEFG
+324 LRANVSGNVFINEFG
-339 GLVGLGNTNPA
+339 GLVGLGHTNPA
-350 HKFHVRGSSAFATTN
+350 YKFHVRGSSAFATTN

-384 FQVKS
+384 FQIKS

-440 TITGGSGGGGT
+440 TISGGSGGGGT
-451 GVQAG
+451 GVQPG
-456 GEFEIAYYASTGA
+456 GEFEIAYYASTGS
-469 SVQGSSTFK
+469 SVVGSSTFK

-487 ITHTTTSISS
+487 VTHTTTSISS

-535 SFVGNVTGNVS
+535 SFV
-546 GTVTG
+546 
-551 NVQGNVTG
+551 GNVTG

-679 TSPLNST
+679 TSALNSI
-686 SSTTGALIVTGG
+686 SSTTGALNVVGG
-698 VGIGGSTYIG
+698 VGVGQSVSIRGSLQMFSASNYT
-708 GMLRVG
+708 
-714 TDTFTKAFSRGDV
+714 AFV
-727 LLDNGTAD
+727 
-735 TPAIRHYWANN
+735 
-746 KNFGTDVFSVG
+746 
-757 SGSTRYRIVK
+757 
-767 DINETGGAELFSVD
+767 
-781 STGAIQIYDGG
+781 
-792 NYSGF
+792 
-797 KYSGAGQTIY
+797 SGATANTTY
-807 TLPVASPTATG
+807 TLPVNTPQSSAG

-830 SWVPLVSGGSGSGV
+830 SWVPLASSSGSGL
-844 VNAGTAN
+844 ATTAN
-851 FAAFYATS
+851 NIYVNILGNPNVFHPLLVTPAQL
-859 SAAVSE
+859 SAGSAVS
-865 NANLQF
+865 ANGTLLYNPSTDYLHTPGLAVTSGLDSSSTTTGALQVRGGIGV
-871 TGTGVSIGGNITSI
+871 TGTGYFDVVRTRAIVTTGDVTIAGNLAVNGSTIDFGNATTDSI
-885 STATGSLK
+885 S
-893 VSGGL
+893 
-898 GLTGNAFIGGTVT
+898 FIGR
-911 VQDSTA
+911 
-917 SSSVSTGAVVISG
+917 
-930 GLGVAGQINSAS
+930 
-942 LVTSGNAVINGTF
+942 
-955 QFKGTGTFG
+955 
-964 DNAAVDTITFN
+964 VDTDVDPIAT
-975 ARSSSDFNPSANNT
+975 NT
-989 YDIGASSLTWKNVS
+989 YDLGESSLVWKNVS

-1035 IDTPNAGEV
+1035 IDTPNAGQV
-1044 LSASAPSGGVVTLSW
+1044 LAASAASGGVVTLSW
-1059 EADQTGAPA
+1059 EDDQTGAPA
-1068 GGITTLNTLTAAT
+1068 GGITTLNTLTAAS
-1081 QSFATGTSGTDF
+1081 QSFQTGTTGTDF

-1113 RGVITTGTQTIAG
+1113 RGVITTGAQTIAG

-1134 LGNVSGNVTGNVSGN
+1134 LGNVSGNVTGGVSGNVTGNVTGNVSGNVTGGVSGNVTGNLTGNVSGN

-1169 VTGNVSGNVTGNV
+1169 VTGGVSGNLTGNV

-1189 GSTHVSVA
+1189 GSTHVSIA

-1260 VTGNVQGNV
+1260 VTGNVQGN
-1269 TGNVS
+1269 
-1274 GTVTGN
+1274 
-1280 VQGNVTGNVSGTVTG
+1280 
-1295 NVQGNVTGNV
+1295 
-1305 SGNLTGNVV
+1305 
-1314 GIAITSGSTHV
+1314 I
-1325 SVSSAATAHSIIV
+1325 
-1338 VPTTSAQ
+1338 
-1345 VTVGIGQS
+1345 
-1353 IVSGVTVLASTGVI
+1353 
-1367 TAGGFSGNVTGNV
+1367 TGNV

-1424 TTSYNVQVAIG
+1424 TTSNNIQVAIG

-1465 LFFNPSTDIL
+1465 LFFNPSSEIL

-1503 IGQSLSIGGR
+1503 VGQSLSIGGR
-1513 LQIFNSSLS
+1513 LQLFNSSLS
-1522 TAFLSAQAGV
+1522 TAFVSAQAGV

-1691 IEVPDYWV
+1691 IEVPDHWV

-1708 VHLTPIGKYTQLY
+1708 VHLTPIGKYAQLY
-1721 VEKIENYDVFVAENN
+1721 VEKIENYNVFVAENN

>member
-21 VSAQSISIKGDAQ
+21 VSAQSISIKGDTQ

-350 HKFHVRGSSAFATTN
+350 YKFHVRGSSAFATTN

-384 FQVKS
+384 FQIKS

-487 ITHTTTSISS
+487 VTHTTTSISS

-583 NVQGNVTGNVSGTV
+583 NVQGNVTGNVSG
-597 TGNVQGNV
+597 
-605 TGNVSGNL
+605 NL
-613 TGNVTGLAT
+613 
-622 TSNNIQVAIGAEN
+622 
-635 LSHTLLFTRPTSTV
+635 
-649 SGSGGIAVSNDLT
+649 
-662 LFFNPSTEILSV
+662 
-674 SGLAV
+674 
-679 TSPLNST
+679 
-686 SSTTGALIVTGG
+686 
-698 VGIGGSTYIG
+698 
-708 GMLRVG
+708 
-714 TDTFTKAFSRGDV
+714 
-727 LLDNGTAD
+727 
-735 TPAIRHYWANN
+735 
-746 KNFGTDVFSVG
+746 
-757 SGSTRYRIVK
+757 
-767 DINETGGAELFSVD
+767 
-781 STGAIQIYDGG
+781 
-792 NYSGF
+792 
-797 KYSGAGQTIY
+797 
-807 TLPVASPTATG
+807 
-818 TSVLSSTIAGVM
+818 
-830 SWVPLVSGGSGSGV
+830 
-844 VNAGTAN
+844 
-851 FAAFYATS
+851 
-859 SAAVSE
+859 
-865 NANLQF
+865 
-871 TGTGVSIGGNITSI
+871 
-885 STATGSLK
+885 
-893 VSGGL
+893 
-898 GLTGNAFIGGTVT
+898 
-911 VQDSTA
+911 
-917 SSSVSTGAVVISG
+917 
-930 GLGVAGQINSAS
+930 
-942 LVTSGNAVINGTF
+942 
-955 QFKGTGTFG
+955 
-964 DNAAVDTITFN
+964 
-975 ARSSSDFNPSANNT
+975 
-989 YDIGASSLTWKNVS
+989 
-1003 IGSSVIFYNTSN
+1003 
-1015 ANTLGFR
+1015 
-1022 AGASGASLIYVLP
+1022 
-1035 IDTPNAGEV
+1035 
-1044 LSASAPSGGVVTLSW
+1044 
-1059 EADQTGAPA
+1059 
-1068 GGITTLNTLTAAT
+1068 
-1081 QSFATGTSGTDF
+1081 
-1093 AISSATST
+1093 
-1101 HTFNLPDASATA
+1101 
-1113 RGVITTGTQTIAG
+1113 
-1126 SKTFSSAI
+1126 
-1134 LGNVSGNVTGNVSGN
+1134 
-1149 VTGGVSGNVTGN
+1149 
-1161 MTGNVSGN
+1161 
-1169 VTGNVSGNVTGNV
+1169 TGNV

-1189 GSTHVSVA
+1189 GSTHVSIA
-1197 SAATAHAITV
+1197 SAATAHAIT
-1207 VPTTSAQV
+1207 
-1215 TVGIGQSIVSGVTVL
+1215 
-1230 ASTGVI
+1230 
-1236 TAGGFSGNVTGTVSG
+1236 
-1251 NVTGNLSGS
+1251 
-1260 VTGNVQGNV
+1260 
-1269 TGNVS
+1269 
-1274 GTVTGN
+1274 
-1280 VQGNVTGNVSGTVTG
+1280 
-1295 NVQGNVTGNV
+1295 
-1305 SGNLTGNVV
+1305 
-1314 GIAITSGSTHV
+1314 
-1325 SVSSAATAHSIIV
+1325 V

-1395 VSGTVT
+1395 VSGSV
-1401 GNVQGNVTGN
+1401 
-1411 VSGNLT
+1411 T

-1503 IGQSLSIGGR
+1503 VGQSLSIGGR

-1589 GGAAGFEYTT
+1589 GGASGFEYTT

-1691 IEVPDYWV
+1691 IEVPDHWV

-1721 VEKIENYDVFVAENN
+1721 VEKIENYNVFVAENN

>member
-14 IYWNDSA
+14 IYWNDSD

-34 NTISIVGYSGSFS
+34 NTIKIVGYSGAFS
-47 PGSGPAGATTL
+47 PGSTPGGANTL
-58 ATFTDNSGTDAL
+58 ATFTDNSGTDAF

-84 RWRLFATSG
+84 RWRLWATSA
-93 TFSGE
+93 TFSGD
-98 VNIASTTQSTSLLSG
+98 VNASSATQSTSLLTG
-113 AIKIQGGLAVS
+113 AIKVQGGLAVS

-133 FFYNPSNALFTA
+133 FFFNPSNALFTG
-145 FRAGAAAA
+145 FRAGAATA
-153 STTYTLPTNSP
+153 STVYTLPLASP
-164 QSSVGTSVLSSTI
+164 SATGTSVLSSTI
-177 AGVMS
+177 AGVLS
-182 WVPLGSSSAEV
+182 WVPLSSGSSAAEV
-193 YTGALYDVA
+193 YSGNLYDVA
-202 YFATA
+202 YFAVT

-220 TASGQVKITHTTA
+220 TVTGQVKISHTTA

-291 IVFEGS
+291 IIFEGS

-303 INPNLSTGYIWSV
+303 ISPNLSTGYIWAV
-316 NDISGIPL
+316 NDISGVPL
-324 IRANASGNVFISEFG
+324 LRANASGNVFLNEFG
-339 GLVGLGNTNPA
+339 GLVGLGHTNPA
-350 HKFHVRGSSAFATTN
+350 YKFHVRGSSAFATTN

-372 LFDNISAPGSNT
+372 LFDNISAPGSNS

-389 ANSIQLYNSADT
+389 ANSIQLFNSADT
-401 FYTALKS
+401 YYTALKS
-408 NASTNVTYT
+408 NASQNITYT

-440 TITGGSGGGGT
+440 TITGGAGGGGT

-456 GEFEIAYYASTGA
+456 GEFEIAYYTATGA
-469 SVQGSSTFK
+469 SVSGSSTFK

-487 ITHTTTSISS
+487 ITHTTSSISS
-497 STGALVVSGGVGIG
+497 ATGALTVSGGAGIG
-511 GSLWVSGIGA
+511 GSLWVTGIGS

-535 SFVGNVTGNVS
+535 SLVGNVTGNVS
-546 GTVTG
+546 GNVTG
-551 NVQGNVTG
+551 NLSGNVTG
-559 NVSGTVT
+559 NVSG
-566 GNVQGNVTGNVS
+566 NVTGGVS
-578 GTVTG
+578 GNLT
-583 NVQGNVTGNVSGTV
+583 
-597 TGNVQGNV
+597 GNV

-622 TSNNIQVAIGAEN
+622 TASGIQVAIGSEN

-679 TSPLNST
+679 TSSLNST
-686 SSTTGALIVTGG
+686 SSTTGALIVNGG

-714 TDTFTKAFSRGDV
+714 TDTFTKVFSRGDV
-727 LLDNGTAD
+727 LLDNGTTD
-735 TPAIRHYWANN
+735 TPAVRYYWANN

-757 SGSTRYRIVK
+757 AGSTRYRIVK
-767 DINETGGAELFSVD
+767 DINETGGVELFSVD
-781 STGAIQIYDGG
+781 STAAIQIYDGV

-797 KYSGAGQTIY
+797 RYSGSGQTIY

-818 TSVLSSTIAGVM
+818 TSVLSSTMAGVM
-830 SWVPLVSGGSGSGV
+830 SWVPLASGGSGSGV
-844 VNAGTAN
+844 VNSGTATY
-851 FAAFYATS
+851 AAFYAST
-859 SAAVSE
+859 AAEVSQ

-871 TGTGVSIGGNITSI
+871 TGTGVSIGGNINST

-898 GLTGNAFIGGTVT
+898 GLTGSAFIGGTVNIQDGT
-911 VQDSTA
+911 V
-917 SSSVSTGAVVISG
+917 SSSTTTGALIVTGGVGVGGKVFADVLQSG
-930 GLGVAGQINSAS
+930 GNCAVGGNLTVAGTVD
-942 LVTSGNAVINGTF
+942 LGNATADTISFLGR
-955 QFKGTGTFG
+955 
-964 DNAAVDTITFN
+964 VDTDIDPIAT
-975 ARSSSDFNPSANNT
+975 NT
-989 YDIGASSLTWKNVS
+989 YDLGDSSLVWKNVS
-1003 IGSSVIFYNTSN
+1003 IGSSAIFYNTTN

-1022 AGASGASLIYVLP
+1022 AGVSGASLIYVFP

-1081 QSFATGTSGTDF
+1081 QSFATGTAGNDF

-1126 SKTFSSAI
+1126 AKTFSSAI
-1134 LGNVSGNVTGNVSGN
+1134 V
-1149 VTGGVSGNVTGN
+1149 
-1161 MTGNVSGN
+1161 GNVSGN

-1197 SAATAHAITV
+1197 SAATAHSITVVPTTSAQVTVGIGQSIVSGVTVLASTGVITAGGFSGNVTGNVSGTVTGNVSGSVTGNVQGNVSGNVTGNVVGIAITAGSTHVSVASAATAHSITV

-1251 NVTGNLSGS
+1251 NVTGTVSGNVTGSVSGNVTGGVSGS
-1260 VTGNVQGNV
+1260 VTGNL
-1269 TGNVS
+1269 S
-1274 GTVTGN
+1274 
-1280 VQGNVTGNVSGTVTG
+1280 
-1295 NVQGNVTGNV
+1295 
-1305 SGNLTGNVV
+1305 
-1314 GIAITSGSTHV
+1314 
-1325 SVSSAATAHSIIV
+1325 
-1338 VPTTSAQ
+1338 
-1345 VTVGIGQS
+1345 
-1353 IVSGVTVLASTGVI
+1353 
-1367 TAGGFSGNVTGNV
+1367 
-1380 SGTVTGNVQGNVTGN
+1380 
-1395 VSGTVT
+1395 
-1401 GNVQGNVTGN
+1401 
-1411 VSGNLT
+1411 
-1417 GNVTGLA
+1417 GLA
-1424 TTSYNVQVAIG
+1424 TTAFNIQVAIG
-1435 SENLSHTLLFT
+1435 SENLSHPLLFT
-1446 RPSSTVSGS
+1446 RPTSTVSGS
-1455 GGIAVSQDLT
+1455 GGIAVSNDLT
-1465 LFFNPSTDIL
+1465 LFFNPSSEIL
-1475 STSGLAVTSTTNS
+1475 SVSGLAVTSTVNS
-1488 ISSTSGALIVTGGAS
+1488 ITTTSGALIVTGGAS
-1503 IGQSLSIGGR
+1503 VGQSVSIGGR
-1513 LQIFNSSLS
+1513 LQLFNSTFS

-1589 GGAAGFEYTT
+1589 GGAAGFEYSS

-1607 FFAPSGLGYTSGLWV
+1607 FFAPSGLGYTSGLWI

-1691 IEVPDYWV
+1691 IEVPDHWV

-1721 VEKIENYDVFVAENN
+1721 VEKIENYNVFVAENN

>member
-1 MATDV
+1 MPTDV

-47 PGSGPAGATTL
+47 PGSAPGGATTL
-58 ATFTDNSGTDAL
+58 ATFTDNSGTDAF

-93 TFSGE
+93 AFSGE

-145 FRAGAAAA
+145 FRAGAAAG

-164 QSSVGTSVLSSTI
+164 QSSAGTSVLSSTI

-182 WVPLGSSSAEV
+182 WVPLASSGSGSSEV

-202 YFATA
+202 YFAAA

-220 TASGQVKITHTTA
+220 TASGQVKISHTTA

-248 GISGKLSFNQASFG
+248 GISGRLSFNQASFG

-267 TIPTMAMI
+267 TVPTMAMI

-303 INPNLSTGYIWSV
+303 ISPNLSTGYIWAV

-324 IRANASGNVFISEFG
+324 LRANVSGNVFINEFG
-339 GLVGLGNTNPA
+339 GLVGLGHTNPA
-350 HKFHVRGSSAFATTN
+350 YKFHVRGSSAFATTN

-384 FQVKS
+384 FQIKS

-451 GVQAG
+451 GVQPG
-456 GEFEIAYYASTGA
+456 GEFEIAYYASTGS
-469 SVQGSSTFK
+469 SVVGSSTFK

-487 ITHTTTSISS
+487 VTHTTTSTSS

-551 NVQGNVTG
+551 NVSGNVTG
-559 NVSGTVT
+559 SVSGSVT
-566 GNVQGNVTGNVS
+566 GGVSGNVT
-578 GTVTG
+578 
-583 NVQGNVTGNVSGTV
+583 
-597 TGNVQGNV
+597 GNV

-613 TGNVTGLAT
+613 TGNVTGNVVGIAITSGSTHVSIASAATAHSLIVVPTTTAQVTVGIGQSIVSNVTVLASTGVITAGGFSGNVTGTVSGNVTGTVSGNVTGTVSGNVTGSVSGSVTGNVTGLAT

-679 TSPLNST
+679 TSSINST
-686 SSTTGALIVTGG
+686 STTTGALNI
-698 VGIGGSTYIG
+698 
-708 GMLRVG
+708 
-714 TDTFTKAFSRGDV
+714 
-727 LLDNGTAD
+727 
-735 TPAIRHYWANN
+735 
-746 KNFGTDVFSVG
+746 
-757 SGSTRYRIVK
+757 
-767 DINETGGAELFSVD
+767 TGGAGIGQSLSIGGRLQLFNTSL
-781 STGAIQIYDGG
+781 STAFVSAQ
-792 NYSGF
+792 SGVN
-797 KYSGAGQTIY
+797 TTY
-807 TLPVASPTATG
+807 TLPATSPTATG
-818 TSVLSSTIAGVM
+818 TSVLSSTMAGVM
-830 SWVPLVSGGSGSGV
+830 SWVPLASGGSGSGV

-885 STATGSLK
+885 STATGSLR

-930 GLGVAGQINSAS
+930 GLGVGGQINSAS
-942 LVTSGNAVINGTF
+942 VVTSGNAAFSGNLSFNGNGTF
-955 QFKGTGTFG
+955 GNLAT
-964 DNAAVDTITFN
+964 ADTITFN
-975 ARSSSDFNPSANNT
+975 ARASSDFNPSANNT

-1149 VTGGVSGNVTGN
+1149 L
-1161 MTGNVSGN
+1161 
-1169 VTGNVSGNVTGNV
+1169 TGNV

-1189 GSTHVSVA
+1189 GSTHVSIA

-1251 NVTGNLSGS
+1251 NVTGTVS
-1260 VTGNVQGNV
+1260 GNV
-1269 TGNVS
+1269 TGAVS
-1274 GTVTGN
+1274 
-1280 VQGNVTGNVSGTVTG
+1280 GNVTGA
-1295 NVQGNVTGNV
+1295 V

-1325 SVSSAATAHSIIV
+1325 SIASAATAHSLIV

-1395 VSGTVT
+1395 VSGSV
-1401 GNVQGNVTGN
+1401 
-1411 VSGNLT
+1411 T

-1424 TTSYNVQVAIG
+1424 TTSYSVQVAIG

-1465 LFFNPSTDIL
+1465 LFFNPSSEIL

-1503 IGQSLSIGGR
+1503 VGQSLSIGGR

-1522 TAFLSAQAGV
+1522 TAFVSAQAGV
-1532 NTTYTLPTTSPAA
+1532 NTTYTLPSTSPVA

-1589 GGAAGFEYTT
+1589 GGASGFEYTT

-1650 ATNKSFVINHPTKSG
+1650 ATNKSFVINHPTKPG

-1676 ENGVYVRGELKGTNI
+1676 ENGVYVRGELKGINI
-1691 IEVPDYWV
+1691 IEVPDHWV

-1721 VEKIENYDVFVAENN
+1721 VEKIENYNVFVAENN

>member
-1 MATDV
+1 MPTDV

-47 PGSGPAGATTL
+47 PGSAPGGATTL

-93 TFSGE
+93 AFSGE

-182 WVPLGSSSAEV
+182 WVPLASSGSGSSEV

-202 YFATA
+202 YFAAA

-220 TASGQVKITHTTA
+220 TASGQVKISHTTA

-248 GISGKLSFNQASFG
+248 GISGRLSFNQASFG

-267 TIPTMAMI
+267 TVPTMAMI

-303 INPNLSTGYIWSV
+303 ISPNLSTGYIWAV

-324 IRANASGNVFISEFG
+324 LRANVSGNVFINEFG
-339 GLVGLGNTNPA
+339 GLVGLGHTNPA
-350 HKFHVRGSSAFATTN
+350 YKFHVRGSSAFATTN

-384 FQVKS
+384 FQIKS

-440 TITGGSGGGGT
+440 TISGGSGGGGT
-451 GVQAG
+451 GVQPG
-456 GEFEIAYYASTGA
+456 GEFEIAYYASTGS
-469 SVQGSSTFK
+469 SVVGSSTFK

-487 ITHTTTSISS
+487 VTHTTSSISS
-497 STGALVVSGGVGIG
+497 STGAFVVSGGVGIG

-551 NVQGNVTG
+551 NV
-559 NVSGTVT
+559 SGTVT

-578 GTVTG
+578 G
-583 NVQGNVTGNVSGTV
+583 S
-597 TGNVQGNV
+597 
-605 TGNVSGNL
+605 L

-679 TSPLNST
+679 TSSVNST
-686 SSTTGALIVTGG
+686 STTTGALNI
-698 VGIGGSTYIG
+698 
-708 GMLRVG
+708 
-714 TDTFTKAFSRGDV
+714 
-727 LLDNGTAD
+727 
-735 TPAIRHYWANN
+735 
-746 KNFGTDVFSVG
+746 
-757 SGSTRYRIVK
+757 
-767 DINETGGAELFSVD
+767 TGGASVGQSLSIGGRLQLFNTSL
-781 STGAIQIYDGG
+781 STAFVSAQ
-792 NYSGF
+792 SGVN
-797 KYSGAGQTIY
+797 TTY
-807 TLPVASPTATG
+807 TLPATSPTATG
-818 TSVLSSTIAGVM
+818 TSVLSSTMAGVM
-830 SWVPLVSGGSGSGV
+830 SWVPLASGGSGSGV

-898 GLTGNAFIGGTVT
+898 GLSGNAFIGGTVT
-911 VQDSTA
+911 IQDSTVSA
-917 SSSVSTGAVVISG
+917 STTTGALV
-930 GLGVAGQINSAS
+930 VAGGIGVGGKVFADVLQS
-942 LVTSGNAVINGTF
+942 SGNAAVGGNLTVAGTVDL
-955 QFKGTGTFG
+955 G
-964 DNAAVDTITFN
+964 NAVADTISFLGRVDTDIDPIAT
-975 ARSSSDFNPSANNT
+975 NT
-989 YDIGASSLTWKNVS
+989 YDLGDSSLVWKNVS

-1022 AGASGASLIYVLP
+1022 AGASGASLIYTLP
-1035 IDTPNAGEV
+1035 IDTPSAGQV

-1059 EADQTGAPA
+1059 EDDQTGAPA

-1081 QSFATGTSGTDF
+1081 QSFQTGTTGTDF

-1149 VTGGVSGNVTGN
+1149 L
-1161 MTGNVSGN
+1161 
-1169 VTGNVSGNVTGNV
+1169 TGNV

-1189 GSTHVSVA
+1189 GSTHVSIA

-1251 NVTGNLSGS
+1251 NVTGTVSGNVTGSVSGS
-1260 VTGNVQGNV
+1260 VTGG
-1269 TGNVS
+1269 
-1274 GTVTGN
+1274 
-1280 VQGNVTGNVSGTVTG
+1280 
-1295 NVQGNVTGNV
+1295 V
-1305 SGNLTGNVV
+1305 SGNVTGNVV

-1325 SVSSAATAHSIIV
+1325 SIASAATAHAITV

-1395 VSGTVT
+1395 VSGSV
-1401 GNVQGNVTGN
+1401 
-1411 VSGNLT
+1411 T

-1465 LFFNPSTDIL
+1465 LFFNPSSEIL

-1503 IGQSLSIGGR
+1503 VGQSLSIGGR
-1513 LQIFNSSLS
+1513 LQLFNSSLS
-1522 TAFLSAQAGV
+1522 TAFVSAQAGV

-1589 GGAAGFEYTT
+1589 GGASGFEYTT

-1691 IEVPDYWV
+1691 IEVPDHWV

-1708 VHLTPIGKYTQLY
+1708 VHLTPIGKYAQLY
-1721 VEKIENYDVFVAENN
+1721 VEKIENYNVFVAENN

>member
-1 MATDV
+1 MPTDV
-6 IIDPSTGQ
+6 IIDPGTGQ

-34 NTISIVGYSGSFS
+34 NTVSIVGYSGAFS
-47 PGSGPAGATTL
+47 PGSTPGGANTL
-58 ATFTDNSGTDAL
+58 ATFTDNSGTDAF

-84 RWRLFATSG
+84 RWRLWATSAN
-93 TFSGE
+93 FSGDI
-98 VNIASTTQSTSLLSG
+98 NASSATQSTSLLTG

-133 FFYNPSNALFTA
+133 FFFNPSNALFTG
-145 FRAGAAAA
+145 FRAGAATA
-153 STTYTLPTNSP
+153 STVYTLPTNSP

-177 AGVMS
+177 AGVLS

-193 YTGALYDVA
+193 YSGNQYDVA
-202 YFATA
+202 YFAVT

-220 TASGQVKITHTTA
+220 TVTGQVKISHTTA

-291 IVFEGS
+291 IIFEGS

-303 INPNLSTGYIWSV
+303 ISPNLSTGYIWAV
-316 NDISGIPL
+316 NDISGVPL
-324 IRANASGNVFISEFG
+324 LRANASGNVFLNEFG
-339 GLVGLGNTNPA
+339 GLVGLGHTNPA
-350 HKFHVRGSSAFATTN
+350 YKFHVRGSSAFATTN

-372 LFDNISAPGSNT
+372 LFDNISAPGSNS

-389 ANSIQLYNSADT
+389 ANSIQLFNGADT
-401 FYTALKS
+401 YYTALKS
-408 NASTNVTYT
+408 NASQNITYT

-429 TTNGSATLSWT
+429 TTNGLATLSWT
-440 TITGGSGGGGT
+440 TITGGAGGGGT

-456 GEFEIAYYASTGA
+456 GEFEIAYYTATGA
-469 SVQGSSTFK
+469 SVSGSSTFK

-487 ITHTTTSISS
+487 ITHTTSSISS
-497 STGALVVSGGVGIG
+497 ATGALIVSGGAGIG
-511 GSLWVSGIGA
+511 GSLWVTGIGS

-535 SFVGNVTGNVS
+535 SLVGNVTGNVS
-546 GTVTG
+546 GNVTG
-551 NVQGNVTG
+551 NLSGNVTG
-559 NVSGTVT
+559 NVSGNVT
-566 GNVQGNVTGNVS
+566 GGVSGNVT
-578 GTVTG
+578 
-583 NVQGNVTGNVSGTV
+583 
-597 TGNVQGNV
+597 GNV

-622 TSNNIQVAIGAEN
+622 TAWNVQVAIGSEN

-679 TSPLNST
+679 TSSLNST
-686 SSTTGALIVTGG
+686 SSTTGALNI
-698 VGIGGSTYIG
+698 
-708 GMLRVG
+708 
-714 TDTFTKAFSRGDV
+714 
-727 LLDNGTAD
+727 
-735 TPAIRHYWANN
+735 
-746 KNFGTDVFSVG
+746 
-757 SGSTRYRIVK
+757 
-767 DINETGGAELFSVD
+767 TGGASVGQSLSIGGRLQLFNSSL
-781 STGAIQIYDGG
+781 STAFLSAQ
-792 NYSGF
+792 SGVN
-797 KYSGAGQTIY
+797 TTY
-807 TLPVASPTATG
+807 TLPATSPTATG
-818 TSVLSSTIAGVM
+818 TSVLSSTMAGVM
-830 SWVPLVSGGSGSGV
+830 SWVPLASGGSGSGV
-844 VNAGTAN
+844 VNSGTATY
-851 FAAFYATS
+851 AAFYAST
-859 SAAVSE
+859 AAEVSQ

-871 TGTGVSIGGNITSI
+871 TGTGVSIGGNINST

-898 GLTGNAFIGGTVT
+898 GLTGSAFIGGTVNIQDGT
-911 VQDSTA
+911 V
-917 SSSVSTGAVVISG
+917 SSSTTTGALIVTGGVGVGGKVFADVLQSG
-930 GLGVAGQINSAS
+930 GNCAVGGNLTVAGTVD
-942 LVTSGNAVINGTF
+942 LGNATADSISFLGR
-955 QFKGTGTFG
+955 
-964 DNAAVDTITFN
+964 VDTDIDPI
-975 ARSSSDFNPSANNT
+975 ASNT
-989 YDIGASSLTWKNVS
+989 YDLGDSSLVWKNVS
-1003 IGSSVIFYNTSN
+1003 IGSSAIFYNTTN

-1022 AGASGASLIYVLP
+1022 AGVSGASLIYVFP

-1081 QSFATGTSGTDF
+1081 QSFGTGTAGNDF
-1093 AISSATST
+1093 AISSVTST

-1126 SKTFSSAI
+1126 AKTFSSAI
-1134 LGNVSGNVTGNVSGN
+1134 LGNVSGNL
-1149 VTGGVSGNVTGN
+1149 
-1161 MTGNVSGN
+1161 
-1169 VTGNVSGNVTGNV
+1169 TGNV

-1197 SAATAHAITV
+1197 SAATAHSITV

-1251 NVTGNLSGS
+1251 NVTGTLSGNVTGTVSGNVTGSVSGS
-1260 VTGNVQGNV
+1260 VTGG
-1269 TGNVS
+1269 
-1274 GTVTGN
+1274 
-1280 VQGNVTGNVSGTVTG
+1280 
-1295 NVQGNVTGNV
+1295 V
-1305 SGNLTGNVV
+1305 SGNVTGNVV
-1314 GIAITSGSTHV
+1314 GIAITAGSTHV
-1325 SVSSAATAHSIIV
+1325 SVASAATAHSITV

-1367 TAGGFSGNVTGNV
+1367 TAGGFSGNVTGTV
-1380 SGTVTGNVQGNVTGN
+1380 SGNVTGT
-1395 VSGTVT
+1395 VS
-1401 GNVQGNVTGN
+1401 GNVTGS
-1411 VSGNLT
+1411 VS
-1417 GNVTGLA
+1417 GNVTGGVSGSVTGNLSGLA
-1424 TTSYNVQVAIG
+1424 TTALNIQVAIG
-1435 SENLSHTLLFT
+1435 AENLSHTLLFT
-1446 RPSSTVSGS
+1446 RPTSTVSGS
-1455 GGIAVSQDLT
+1455 GGIAVSNDLT
-1465 LFFNPSTDIL
+1465 LFYNPSSDIL
-1475 STSGLAVTSTTNS
+1475 SVSGLAVTSSVNSLTT
-1488 ISSTSGALIVTGGAS
+1488 TSGALIVTGGAS
-1503 IGQSLSIGGR
+1503 VGQSVSIGGR
-1513 LQIFNSSLS
+1513 LQLFNSTFS

-1532 NTTYTLPTTSPAA
+1532 NTTYTLPSTSPAA

-1589 GGAAGFEYTT
+1589 GGAAGFEYSS

-1607 FFAPSGLGYTSGLWV
+1607 FFAPSGLGYTSGLWI

-1691 IEVPDYWV
+1691 IEVPDHWV

-1721 VEKIENYDVFVAENN
+1721 VEKIENYNVFVAENN

>member
-6 IIDPSTGQ
+6 IIDPTSGQ

-84 RWRLFATSG
+84 RWRLFATSAA
-93 TFSGE
+93 FSGE

-220 TASGQVKITHTTA
+220 TASGQVKISHTTA

-248 GISGKLSFNQASFG
+248 GISGRLSFNQASFG

-267 TIPTMAMI
+267 TVPTMAMI

-303 INPNLSTGYIWSV
+303 ISPNLSTGYIWAV

-324 IRANASGNVFISEFG
+324 LRANVSGNVFINEFG
-339 GLVGLGNTNPA
+339 GLVGLGHTNPA
-350 HKFHVRGSSAFATTN
+350 YKFHVRGSSAFATTN

-389 ANSIQLYNSADT
+389 ANSIQLFNSADT

-417 LPATDGSNGQAL
+417 LPQSDGSNGQAL

-451 GVQAG
+451 GVQPG
-456 GEFEIAYYASTGA
+456 GEFEIAYYSATGA

-487 ITHTTTSISS
+487 VTHTTTSISS

-511 GSLWVSGIGA
+511 GSLWVTGIGA

-578 GTVTG
+578 GNITG
-583 NVQGNVTGNVSGTV
+583 NVQGNVTGNVSGSL
-597 TGNVQGNV
+597 
-605 TGNVSGNL
+605 TGNVS
-613 TGNVTGLAT
+613 GLAT

-679 TSPLNST
+679 TSSVNST
-686 SSTTGALIVTGG
+686 STTTGALNI
-698 VGIGGSTYIG
+698 
-708 GMLRVG
+708 
-714 TDTFTKAFSRGDV
+714 
-727 LLDNGTAD
+727 
-735 TPAIRHYWANN
+735 
-746 KNFGTDVFSVG
+746 
-757 SGSTRYRIVK
+757 
-767 DINETGGAELFSVD
+767 TGGASIGQSLSIGGRLQLFNTSL
-781 STGAIQIYDGG
+781 STAFVSAQ
-792 NYSGF
+792 SGVN
-797 KYSGAGQTIY
+797 TTY
-807 TLPVASPTATG
+807 TLPATSPTATG
-818 TSVLSSTIAGVM
+818 TSVLSSTMAGVM
-830 SWVPLVSGGSGSGV
+830 SWVPLASGGSGG
-844 VNAGTAN
+844 VNAGTQN
-851 FAAFYATS
+851 FAAFYATTS
-859 SAAVSE
+859 SNVSE

-871 TGTGVSIGGNITSI
+871 TGTGVSIGGNINST

-898 GLTGNAFIGGTVT
+898 GLTGSAFIGGTVT
-911 VQDSTA
+911 IQDSTVSA
-917 SSSVSTGAVVISG
+917 STTTGALVVAGGIGVGGKVFADVLQSG
-930 GLGVAGQINSAS
+930 GNTAVGGNLTVAGTVD
-942 LVTSGNAVINGTF
+942 LGNAVADTISFLGR
-955 QFKGTGTFG
+955 
-964 DNAAVDTITFN
+964 VDTDIDPIAT
-975 ARSSSDFNPSANNT
+975 NT
-989 YDIGASSLTWKNVS
+989 YDLGESSLVWKNVS

-1022 AGASGASLIYVLP
+1022 AGVSGASLIYTLP
-1035 IDTPNAGEV
+1035 IDTPTAGQV

-1059 EADQTGAPA
+1059 EDDQTGAPA
-1068 GGITTLNTLTAAT
+1068 GGITTLNTLTAAS
-1081 QSFATGTSGTDF
+1081 QSFQTGTTGTDF

-1126 SKTFSSAI
+1126 AKTFSSAI
-1134 LGNVSGNVTGNVSGN
+1134 LGNVSGNVTGGVSGNVTGNVTGTVSGN

-1169 VTGNVSGNVTGNV
+1169 VTGGVSGNVT
-1182 VGIAITA
+1182 
-1189 GSTHVSVA
+1189 
-1197 SAATAHAITV
+1197 
-1207 VPTTSAQV
+1207 
-1215 TVGIGQSIVSGVTVL
+1215 
-1230 ASTGVI
+1230 
-1236 TAGGFSGNVTGTVSG
+1236 GNVTGTVSG
-1251 NVTGNLSGS
+1251 NVTGNVSGNLTGGVS
-1260 VTGNVQGNV
+1260 GNVTGNVTGTVSGNVTGNVQGNI

-1280 VQGNVTGNVSGTVTG
+1280 VQGN
-1295 NVQGNVTGNV
+1295 
-1305 SGNLTGNVV
+1305 
-1314 GIAITSGSTHV
+1314 
-1325 SVSSAATAHSIIV
+1325 
-1338 VPTTSAQ
+1338 
-1345 VTVGIGQS
+1345 
-1353 IVSGVTVLASTGVI
+1353 
-1367 TAGGFSGNVTGNV
+1367 
-1380 SGTVTGNVQGNVTGN
+1380 
-1395 VSGTVT
+1395 VT

-1424 TTSYNVQVAIG
+1424 TTSYNIQVAIG
-1435 SENLSHTLLFT
+1435 SDNLSHTLLFT

-1465 LFFNPSTDIL
+1465 LFFNPSSEIL

-1503 IGQSLSIGGR
+1503 VGQSLSIGGR
-1513 LQIFNSSLS
+1513 LQLFNSSLS
-1522 TAFLSAQAGV
+1522 TAFVSAQAGV
-1532 NTTYTLPTTSPAA
+1532 NTTYTLPSTSPVA

-1589 GGAAGFEYTT
+1589 GGASGFEYTT
-1599 GGIAITVG
+1599 GGIAVTVSV
-1607 FFAPSGLGYTSGLWV
+1607 FSPSGTGYTSGLWV
-1622 NAINGS
+1622 SAIGG
-1628 TTRIGIGLSNPQ
+1628 TTRVGIGLSNPQ

-1676 ENGVYVRGELKGTNI
+1676 ENGVYVRGELKGTNL
-1691 IEVPDYWV
+1691 IEVPDHWV

-1708 VHLTPIGKYTQLY
+1708 VHLTPIGKYAQLY
-1721 VEKIENYDVFVAENN
+1721 VKKIENYNVFVAENN
-1736 NSYIH
+1736 NSFVH

>member
-34 NTISIVGYSGSFS
+34 NTISIVGYSGAFS
-47 PGSGPAGATTL
+47 PGSSPGGATTL
-58 ATFTDNSGTDAL
+58 ATFTDNSGTDAF

-84 RWRLFATSG
+84 RWKLWATSG
-93 TFSGE
+93 VFSGD
-98 VNIASTTQSTSLLSG
+98 VNVASTTQSTSLLSG
-113 AIKIQGGLAVS
+113 AIKVQGGLAVS

-133 FFYNPSNALFTA
+133 FFFNPSNAFFTA

-164 QSSVGTSVLSSTI
+164 QSSTGTSVLSSTI

-220 TASGQVKITHTTA
+220 TATGQVRISHTTA

-248 GISGKLSFNQASFG
+248 GISGRLSFNQASFG

-267 TIPTMAMI
+267 TVPTMAMI

-303 INPNLSTGYIWSV
+303 ISPNLSTGYIWAV

-324 IRANASGNVFISEFG
+324 IRANASGNVFINEFG

-350 HKFHVRGSSAFATTN
+350 YKFHVRGSSAFATTN

-372 LFDNISAPGSNT
+372 LFDNISAPGSNS

-408 NASTNVTYT
+408 NASTSVTYT
-417 LPATDGSNGQAL
+417 LPQSDGSNGQAL
-429 TTNGSATLSWT
+429 TTNGSGTLSWT

-451 GVQAG
+451 GVQPG
-456 GEFEIAYYASTGA
+456 GEFEIAYYAATGA

-487 ITHTTTSISS
+487 VTHTTASISS

-511 GSLWVSGIGA
+511 GSLWVTGIGA

-528 SHSIAYG
+528 AHSIAYG
-535 SFVGNVTGNVS
+535 NLVGNVTGNVS
-546 GTVTG
+546 GNVTG

-583 NVQGNVTGNVSGTV
+583 NVQGNVTGNVSG
-597 TGNVQGNV
+597 
-605 TGNVSGNL
+605 SL

-622 TSNNIQVAIGAEN
+622 TSNNIQVAIGADN

-662 LFFNPSTEILSV
+662 LFFNPSSEILSV

-679 TSPLNST
+679 TSSVNST
-686 SSTTGALIVTGG
+686 STNTGALNI
-698 VGIGGSTYIG
+698 
-708 GMLRVG
+708 
-714 TDTFTKAFSRGDV
+714 
-727 LLDNGTAD
+727 
-735 TPAIRHYWANN
+735 
-746 KNFGTDVFSVG
+746 
-757 SGSTRYRIVK
+757 
-767 DINETGGAELFSVD
+767 TGGASVGQSLSIGGRLQLFNTSL
-781 STGAIQIYDGG
+781 STAFVSAQ
-792 NYSGF
+792 SGVN
-797 KYSGAGQTIY
+797 TTY
-807 TLPVASPTATG
+807 TLPATSPTATG
-818 TSVLSSTIAGVM
+818 TSVLSSTMAGVM
-830 SWVPLVSGGSGSGV
+830 SWVPLASGGSGSGV
-844 VNAGTAN
+844 VNSGTATY
-851 FAAFYATS
+851 AAFYAAS

-871 TGTGVSIGGNITSI
+871 TGTGVSIGGNITST

-898 GLTGNAFIGGTVT
+898 GLSGNAFIGGTVT

-930 GLGVAGQINSAS
+930 GLGVGGQINSAS

-955 QFKGTGTFG
+955 QYKGTGTFG

-989 YDIGASSLTWKNVS
+989 YDLGASSLVWKNAS
-1003 IGSSVIFYNTSN
+1003 IGSSVIFYNTTN
-1015 ANTLGFR
+1015 ANTVSFR
-1022 AGASGASLIYVLP
+1022 AGVSGANLIYVLP
-1035 IDTPNAGEV
+1035 IDTPNAGQV
-1044 LSASAPSGGVVTLSW
+1044 LSASAASGGVVTLSW
-1059 EADQTGAPA
+1059 EDDQTGAPA
-1068 GGITTLNTLTAAT
+1068 GGITTLNTLTAAS
-1081 QSFATGTSGTDF
+1081 QSFQTGTTGTDF
-1093 AISSATST
+1093 GISSAIST

-1113 RGVITTGTQTIAG
+1113 RGVITTGSQTIAG

-1134 LGNVSGNVTGNVSGN
+1134 LGNVSGNVTGGVSGNVTGNVTGTVSGNVTGGVSGNVTGNLTGNVSGNVTGGVSGNVTGNMTGNVSGNVTGGVSGNVTGNVTGTVSGNVTGNVSGNLTGNVVGIALTAGSTHVSVASGLATAHSITVVPTTSAQVTVGIGQSIVSGVTVTPNTGVVNASGFSGNVTGNVSGN

-1169 VTGNVSGNVTGNV
+1169 VTGGVSGNVTGNMTGNVSGNVTG
-1182 VGIAITA
+1182 G
-1189 GSTHVSVA
+1189 
-1197 SAATAHAITV
+1197 
-1207 VPTTSAQV
+1207 
-1215 TVGIGQSIVSGVTVL
+1215 
-1230 ASTGVI
+1230 
-1236 TAGGFSGNVTGTVSG
+1236 VSG
-1251 NVTGNLSGS
+1251 NVTGNM
-1260 VTGNVQGNV
+1260 
-1269 TGNVS
+1269 
-1274 GTVTGN
+1274 
-1280 VQGNVTGNVSGTVTG
+1280 
-1295 NVQGNVTGNV
+1295 TGNV
-1305 SGNLTGNVV
+1305 SGNVTG
-1314 GIAITSGSTHV
+1314 
-1325 SVSSAATAHSIIV
+1325 
-1338 VPTTSAQ
+1338 
-1345 VTVGIGQS
+1345 
-1353 IVSGVTVLASTGVI
+1353 GV
-1367 TAGGFSGNVTGNV
+1367 SGNVTGNM
-1380 SGTVTGNVQGNVTGN
+1380 
-1395 VSGTVT
+1395 
-1401 GNVQGNVTGN
+1401 TGN

-1424 TTSYNVQVAIG
+1424 TTSYNIQVAIG
-1435 SENLSHTLLFT
+1435 SDNLSHTLLFT

-1465 LFFNPSTDIL
+1465 LFFNPSSEIL

-1503 IGQSLSIGGR
+1503 VGQSLSIGGR
-1513 LQIFNSSLS
+1513 LQLFNSSFS
-1522 TAFLSAQAGV
+1522 TAFVSAQAGV

-1576 SNKQIQYNNASSF
+1576 SNKQIQYNNSSAF
-1589 GGAAGFEYTT
+1589 GGASGFEYTT
-1599 GGIAITVG
+1599 GGIAVTVSV
-1607 FFAPSGLGYTSGLWV
+1607 FSPSGTGYTSGLWV
-1622 NAINGS
+1622 SAIGA
-1628 TTRIGIGLSNPQ
+1628 TTRIGIGLSNPAY
-1640 FELEILGELS
+1640 ELEILGEIS
-1650 ATNKSFVINHPTKSG
+1650 ATNKSFVIDHPTKLG
-1665 LKLRYGSLEGP
+1665 MKLRYGSLEGP
-1676 ENGVYVRGELKGTNI
+1676 ENGVYVRGELNNSNI
-1691 IEVPDYWV
+1691 IEVPDHWL
-1699 GLVHEDSYT
+1699 GLVHPDSYT
-1708 VHLTPIGKYTQLY
+1708 VHLTPKGRYAQLY
-1721 VEKIENYDVFVAENN
+1721 VQKIENYNVYIADSNMN
-1736 NSYIH
+1736 PIH

-1755 LVTEYEAQ
+1755 LVTEYEAK

>member
-21 VSAQSISIKGDAQ
+21 VSAQSISIKGDTQ

-384 FQVKS
+384 FQIKS

-487 ITHTTTSISS
+487 VTHTTTSISS

-583 NVQGNVTGNVSGTV
+583 NVQGNVTGNVSG
-597 TGNVQGNV
+597 
-605 TGNVSGNL
+605 NL
-613 TGNVTGLAT
+613 
-622 TSNNIQVAIGAEN
+622 
-635 LSHTLLFTRPTSTV
+635 
-649 SGSGGIAVSNDLT
+649 
-662 LFFNPSTEILSV
+662 
-674 SGLAV
+674 
-679 TSPLNST
+679 
-686 SSTTGALIVTGG
+686 
-698 VGIGGSTYIG
+698 
-708 GMLRVG
+708 
-714 TDTFTKAFSRGDV
+714 
-727 LLDNGTAD
+727 
-735 TPAIRHYWANN
+735 
-746 KNFGTDVFSVG
+746 
-757 SGSTRYRIVK
+757 
-767 DINETGGAELFSVD
+767 
-781 STGAIQIYDGG
+781 
-792 NYSGF
+792 
-797 KYSGAGQTIY
+797 
-807 TLPVASPTATG
+807 
-818 TSVLSSTIAGVM
+818 
-830 SWVPLVSGGSGSGV
+830 
-844 VNAGTAN
+844 
-851 FAAFYATS
+851 
-859 SAAVSE
+859 
-865 NANLQF
+865 
-871 TGTGVSIGGNITSI
+871 
-885 STATGSLK
+885 
-893 VSGGL
+893 
-898 GLTGNAFIGGTVT
+898 
-911 VQDSTA
+911 
-917 SSSVSTGAVVISG
+917 
-930 GLGVAGQINSAS
+930 
-942 LVTSGNAVINGTF
+942 
-955 QFKGTGTFG
+955 
-964 DNAAVDTITFN
+964 
-975 ARSSSDFNPSANNT
+975 
-989 YDIGASSLTWKNVS
+989 
-1003 IGSSVIFYNTSN
+1003 
-1015 ANTLGFR
+1015 
-1022 AGASGASLIYVLP
+1022 
-1035 IDTPNAGEV
+1035 
-1044 LSASAPSGGVVTLSW
+1044 
-1059 EADQTGAPA
+1059 
-1068 GGITTLNTLTAAT
+1068 
-1081 QSFATGTSGTDF
+1081 
-1093 AISSATST
+1093 
-1101 HTFNLPDASATA
+1101 
-1113 RGVITTGTQTIAG
+1113 
-1126 SKTFSSAI
+1126 
-1134 LGNVSGNVTGNVSGN
+1134 
-1149 VTGGVSGNVTGN
+1149 
-1161 MTGNVSGN
+1161 
-1169 VTGNVSGNVTGNV
+1169 TGNV

-1189 GSTHVSVA
+1189 GSTHVSIA

-1236 TAGGFSGNVTGTVSG
+1236 SAGGFSGNVTGNISG

-1314 GIAITSGSTHV
+1314 GTAITAGSTHV
-1325 SVSSAATAHSIIV
+1325 SIASAATAHAITV

-1395 VSGTVT
+1395 VSGSV
-1401 GNVQGNVTGN
+1401 
-1411 VSGNLT
+1411 T

-1503 IGQSLSIGGR
+1503 VGQSLSIGGR

-1589 GGAAGFEYTT
+1589 GGASGFEYTT

-1691 IEVPDYWV
+1691 IEVPDHWV

-1721 VEKIENYDVFVAENN
+1721 VEKIENYNVFVAENN